1 MHANSNLPGRKGGEL
16 YVDRGHPSV
25 DPGIKLEGSFM
36 SIQSPSKLI
45 FPWKEASCLLQYV
58 PIAGCVKSGKVVFPG
73 HTWRTITLST
83 VMWQSCDRHVT
94 VMWRSCTR
102 HVALMCQSCE
112 GHVTVMWLLWWPTF
126 QKLFSVLTCP
136 TMGWPLAL
144 VTKMPNSMPL
154 SYGG

>member
-1 MHANSNLPGRKGGEL
+1 MYVHTYIHTCIYTYILYACIHTYIHTYVHTYILYTYIHTYIHTYYMHANSNLPGRKGGEL

-83 VMWQSCDRHVT
+83 VM
-94 VMWRSCTR
+94 
-102 HVALMCQSCE
+102 
-112 GHVTVMWLLWWPTF
+112 
-126 QKLFSVLTCP
+126 
-136 TMGWPLAL
+136 
-144 VTKMPNSMPL
+144 
-154 SYGG
+154 